1 MARSGDQFSEDLPG
15 FDESIGPDLTDS
27 ILGRVESE
35 RGFVAAPKRRRITA
49 GRVFVAAGLLAVVGG
64 VAAVHRA
71 APWTAGW
78 TLEASP
84 VSGVIEASRQDAAAG
99 VASIREATGRLAPA
113 MAERNVIALPYIPSS
128 EELAFAGAQAGTRT
142 LGAPTEIREDV
153 SDSGT
158 WRVIVIRG
166 EDGSHVLAD
175 GSVRLDAAW
184 TSYLPCCS
192 AADSVSDVG
201 APSLANL
208 LAISERLRSGGT
220 ETIQLATD
228 SNGYLP

>member
-1 MARSGDQFSEDLPG
+1 MARPGDQFNDDRPG
-15 FDESIGPDLTDS
+15 FDEQGTPDLTDS

-35 RGFVAAPKRRRITA
+35 RGFVSAPKRRRITA
-49 GRVFVAAGLLAVVGG
+49 GRALVAAGLLAVVGG

-84 VSGVIEASRQDAAAG
+84 VSGVIEASRQDAAAS
-99 VASIREATGRLAPA
+99 VESIREATGRIAPA
-113 MAERNVIALPYIPSS
+113 MAEQNVIALPYIPST
-128 EELAFAGAQAGTRT
+128 EELAFASAQAGIRS
-142 LGAPTEIREDV
+142 LGAPIELRDEAIDT
-153 SDSGT
+153 GA
-158 WRVIVIRG
+158 WRVVVIRG
-166 EDGSHVLAD
+166 EDGTHAFTD

-192 AADSVSDVG
+192 AVDSVSDVG
-201 APSLANL
+201 SPSLANL
-208 LAISERLRSGGT
+208 LAISERIQSGGT